1 MHHAIT
7 IITSEKIYS
16 SILARSLL
24 MYRCNE
30 RNVFVSKLCTESA
43 GTKLQSVEQPKIA
56 APKMF
61 LLDGGRKMIKIK
73 TRFVALLALLV
84 FAGAGALPEAHA
96 QTYRGTTR
104 VVRQLILR
112 IENRT
117 DVLRNTLNA
126 QNQTRTNGTGAEN
139 INTLV
144 QDLDTAIGHL
154 RQNFDQRRSTTA
166 DAQEVLNRAA
176 ELDRV
181 INSRRF
187 RSPAV
192 VRSWTSLRADLN
204 QLATAYNLSW
214 PAIGQTYPAN
224 TFPTNTTTGSVGYGA
239 NRLTGTYRL
248 DPSQS
253 DDPAQAADRATQSV
267 AYANRTRLRDQ
278 LIARLQ
284 SPDEIAIELR
294 GRDVTLASSRAPQ
307 ITFTADGQERVETTG
322 TGRTIRAKATLVG
335 DQLTVNSTGDRESEF
350 SVTFNPIDNG
360 RRLSVARRVY
370 VQGLSQPVVVQSTYT
385 KTSDVARFDIN
396 NEQTNPNNSTTTSG
410 TDFII
415 ANGESVVAVID
426 NDLSTG
432 TVREGDRFTATVR
445 QPFQYEGAIIE
456 GHVSNIQ
463 RSGRVTG
470 RSQLTLNFDNIRLR
484 DGRSYRFAGLLESV
498 RTPQG
503 DTVRIDNEGSIRD
516 NSQTTRT
523 AERAAIGTAVGAII
537 GAIAGGGKGAAI
549 GAIVGAGGGAGSVY
563 VQGRDDLDLLRGTE
577 LTIRATGPR

>member
-1 MHHAIT
+1 
-7 IITSEKIYS
+7 
-16 SILARSLL
+16 
-24 MYRCNE
+24 
-30 RNVFVSKLCTESA
+30 
-43 GTKLQSVEQPKIA
+43 
-56 APKMF
+56 
-61 LLDGGRKMIKIK
+61 MIKIK
-73 TRFVALLALLV
+73 RRLVALLALLV
-84 FAGAGALPEAHA
+84 FAGAGALPEAQA

-104 VVRQLILR
+104 AVRQLILR

-126 QNQTRTNGTGAEN
+126 QNQTRTYTGAEN

-144 QDLDTAIGHL
+144 QDLDTAVGQL
-154 RQNFDQRRSTTA
+154 RQNFDQRRSTSA
-166 DAQEVLNRAA
+166 DAQDVLNRAA
-176 ELDRV
+176 EIERV

-192 VRSWTSLRADLN
+192 VRSWTNLRADLN

-214 PAIGQTYPAN
+214 PAIGQTYPNN
-224 TFPTNTTTGSVGYGA
+224 TNPTTGTVGYGA

-248 DPSQS
+248 DSTQS
-253 DDPAQAADRATQSV
+253 DDPGQAADRATRSV
-267 AYANRTRLRDQ
+267 AYADRARLRDR

-284 SPDEIAIELR
+284 SPEEIAIELR

-307 ITFTADGQERVETTG
+307 ITFAADGVERVETTG
-322 TGRTIRAKATLVG
+322 TGRTIRARATLVG
-335 DQLTVNSTGDRESEF
+335 DQLTVNSVGDRESEF

-370 VQGLSQPVVVQSTYT
+370 VQGLSTPVTVQSTYT

-396 NEQTNPNNSTTTSG
+396 NNQTNPNNYPTTSG

-432 TVREGDRFTATVR
+432 AVREGDRFTATVR
-445 QPFQYEGAIIE
+445 QPSQYEGAVIE

-577 LTIRATGPR
+577 LTIRATGPQ